1 MAQQCFMFLDWGD
14 GWVAVNDHDNDVAA
28 LDGFSIQWGTDGIDQ
43 QPDPSVMTFR
53 LRDATGWLTGRALTL
68 AGARVLV
75 QISEQPTWGMLRPD
89 IGAWSAQRMRLAVLH
104 QAYTPG
110 NPSDKSSTA
119 TTLFDGLVQNG
130 GEARPHGGGWLLELS
145 ASSRMILWKRLQK
158 QGPVSSDARYTGL
171 HWVGTT
177 AERLTELNRR
187 AKEAHAPQANVNGL
201 DTTAS
206 VAPYRT
212 DDCPSQ
218 LDLLH
223 RTYAHSRMWP
233 IWYEYPDR
241 DASRIDYMP
250 FGAPASIGIDDTAR
264 LTVTDWTGE
273 TLDGLD
279 ATDIITDDEQT
290 IVIPEPVTQFTI
302 QGKNAKSNDGALEF
316 DEHETE
322 LTALGLLPA
331 NLTITQSSITVESDV
346 VSADTSEGVWGRAS
360 GTVWTPSSDERE
372 TFAQLLVAMDRRL
385 RSDTI
390 VFDSRRL
397 DPAIHARLYL
407 TASSGPLIIQGAITS
422 RLAGDDAK
430 PSAGGVWASIGGTL
444 TYQWSAGKPHLR
456 NEVTLWPLPVAA
468 ATATTWASMGAWP
481 ATWSQCAL
489 TLAELSLVH
498 TYQQPTTITEEP

>member
-1 MAQQCFMFLDWGD
+1 
-14 GWVAVNDHDNDVAA
+14 
-28 LDGFSIQWGTDGIDQ
+28 
-43 QPDPSVMTFR
+43 
-53 LRDATGWLTGRALTL
+53 
-68 AGARVLV
+68 
-75 QISEQPTWGMLRPD
+75 
-89 IGAWSAQRMRLAVLH
+89 
-104 QAYTPG
+104 
-110 NPSDKSSTA
+110 
-119 TTLFDGLVQNG
+119 
-130 GEARPHGGGWLLELS
+130 
-145 ASSRMILWKRLQK
+145 
-158 QGPVSSDARYTGL
+158 
-171 HWVGTT
+171 
-177 AERLTELNRR
+177 
-187 AKEAHAPQANVNGL
+187 
-201 DTTAS
+201 
-206 VAPYRT
+206 
-212 DDCPSQ
+212 
-218 LDLLH
+218 
-223 RTYAHSRMWP
+223 
-233 IWYEYPDR
+233 
-241 DASRIDYMP
+241 MP

-407 TASSGPLIIQGAITS
+407 TASSGPLVIQGDITS
-422 RLAGDDAK
+422 RLVGDDAK

>member
-110 NPSDKSSTA
+110 NPSGKSSTA

-279 ATDIITDDEQT
+279 AADVITDDEQSLT
-290 IVIPEPVTQFTI
+290 IPEPVTLFVI
-302 QGKNAKSNDGALEF
+302 QGKTAKASDGAL
-316 DEHETE
+316 
-322 LTALGLLPA
+322 
-331 NLTITQSSITVESDV
+331 
-346 VSADTSEGVWGRAS
+346 
-360 GTVWTPSSDERE
+360 
-372 TFAQLLVAMDRRL
+372 
-385 RSDTI
+385 
-390 VFDSRRL
+390 
-397 DPAIHARLYL
+397 
-407 TASSGPLIIQGAITS
+407 
-422 RLAGDDAK
+422 
-430 PSAGGVWASIGGTL
+430 
-444 TYQWSAGKPHLR
+444 
-456 NEVTLWPLPVAA
+456 
-468 ATATTWASMGAWP
+468 
-481 ATWSQCAL
+481 
-489 TLAELSLVH
+489 
-498 TYQQPTTITEEP
+498 